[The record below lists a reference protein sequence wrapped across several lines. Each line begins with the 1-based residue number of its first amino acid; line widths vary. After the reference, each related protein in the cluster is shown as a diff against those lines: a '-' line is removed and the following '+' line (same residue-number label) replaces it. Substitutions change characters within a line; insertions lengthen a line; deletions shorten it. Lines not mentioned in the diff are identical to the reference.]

1 MKLNSKIL
9 IFTDLDGSLLNR
21 ENFEFGS
28 IKNFLKELL
37 SNDIFIIPNSSKT
50 AKEIVNFNDELEE
63 RLPFIAE
70 NGSSIHDLNL
80 INSNFPEKIILSR
93 DISELLEIFNNK
105 VPNNLRLKCK
115 FLKDLSKKEQ
125 LNILGLP
132 TDKIKYAIKRDYTV
146 PFKFE
151 GDKNQREKLQKCIQS
166 SGLTLQEGGRVIN
179 LCDKVSK
186 SKAMKNVVKVF
197 QKVEKDKLITIA
209 VGDNFNDLDM
219 LRNSDFPCL
228 VFNDKFTLEKININN
243 CIVSKKP
250 APEGWEEIVK
260 LALDKIKQTD

>member
-1 MKLNSKIL
+1 M
-9 IFTDLDGSLLNR
+9 
-21 ENFEFGS
+21 
-28 IKNFLKELL
+28 
-37 SNDIFIIPNSSKT
+37 
-50 AKEIVNFNDELEE
+50 
-63 RLPFIAE
+63 
-70 NGSSIHDLNL
+70 
-80 INSNFPEKIILSR
+80 
-93 DISELLEIFNNK
+93 
-105 VPNNLRLKCK
+105 
-115 FLKDLSKKEQ
+115 
-125 LNILGLP
+125 GLP
-132 TDKIKYAIKRDYTV
+132 ADKIKYAIKRDYTV
-146 PFKFE
+146 PVKFE
-151 GDKNQREKLQKCIQS
+151 GDKNQKEKLQKCIQS

-186 SKAMKNVVKVF
+186 SQAMKNVVKVF
-197 QKVEKDKLITIA
+197 QKVKKDKLITIA

>member
-1 MKLNSKIL
+1 MKFNSKIL

>member
-1 MKLNSKIL
+1 MKFNSKIL

-21 ENFEFGS
+21 DNFEFGS
-28 IKNFLKELL
+28 IKNFIKELL
-37 SNDIFIIPNSSKT
+37 SHDIFIIPNSSKT
-50 AKEIVNFNDELEE
+50 AKEITNFNDELEE
-63 RLPFIAE
+63 KLPYIAE

-80 INSNFPEKIILSR
+80 INSNFPEKITLSR
-93 DISELLEIFNNK
+93 EISELLEIFKNN
-105 VPNNLRLKCK
+105 VPNNLQIKCK

-132 TDKIKYAIKRDYTV
+132 ADKVKYAINRDYTV

-151 GDKNQREKLQKCIQS
+151 GTKVQKKKLQKHIQT
-166 SGLTLQEGGRVIN
+166 SGLTMQEGGRVIN

-186 SKAMKNVVKVF
+186 SQAMKIVIKVF
-197 QKVEKDKLITIA
+197 KKVNNDKMITIA

-243 CIVSKKP
+243 CMVSKKP
-250 APEGWEEIVK
+250 APEGWEEIIK
-260 LALDKIKQTD
+260 MALDKIKQND